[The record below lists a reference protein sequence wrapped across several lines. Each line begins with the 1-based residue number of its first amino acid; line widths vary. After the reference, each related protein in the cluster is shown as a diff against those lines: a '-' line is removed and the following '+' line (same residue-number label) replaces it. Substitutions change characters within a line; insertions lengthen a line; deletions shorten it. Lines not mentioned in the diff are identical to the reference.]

1 MLEKVLNLNGVTEL
15 KKSEQKTISGGTD
28 KVWTVTCKNGNQ
40 YCPNPTIPWTQQA
53 IVDICK
59 NDGGFKRQTR
69 ELSAS

>member
-1 MLEKVLNLNGVTEL
+1 MLKNILNLGGVTEL
-15 KKSEQKTISGGTD
+15 KKSEQQTISGGET
-28 KVWTVTCKNGNQ
+28 VWTVTCKNGNQ

-53 IVDICK
+53 IVDICR